1 MTVAKGSSV
10 TVVLTEPVEVAG
22 EYIDAITLRRPKG
35 KDMKTLSSAMN
46 MGDMMKMAAKLSG
59 HLPVVFDEM
68 DSYDVTQV
76 LQEVG
81 NFFTSGPTTGA

>member
-1 MTVAKGSSV
+1 MTPNINSSV
-10 TVVLTEPVEVAG
+10 IVVLTQPIEVG
-22 EYIDAITLRRPKG
+22 NEYIDTITLRRPKG
-35 KDMKTLSSAMN
+35 KDMKGLSAAMTT
-46 MGDMMKMAAKLSG
+46 GDMMKMAAKLSG
-59 HLPVVFDEM
+59 NLPVVFDEM